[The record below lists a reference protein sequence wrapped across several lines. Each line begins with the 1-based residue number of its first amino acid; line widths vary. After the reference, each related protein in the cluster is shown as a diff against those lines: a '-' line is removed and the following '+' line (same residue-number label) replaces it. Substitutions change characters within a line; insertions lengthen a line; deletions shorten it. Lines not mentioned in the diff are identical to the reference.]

1 MPMYNLIEY
10 IDNYSKTSV
19 SLCQY
24 CRDEPALDNNGATVN
39 FADKNTT
46 DSF

>member
-1 MPMYNLIEY
+1 MPMYNLMEY
-10 IDNYSKTSV
+10 IDNYSKESG

-24 CRDEPALDNNGATVN
+24 CRDEPALNNNGATVN
-39 FADKNTT
+39 FTDNNTT